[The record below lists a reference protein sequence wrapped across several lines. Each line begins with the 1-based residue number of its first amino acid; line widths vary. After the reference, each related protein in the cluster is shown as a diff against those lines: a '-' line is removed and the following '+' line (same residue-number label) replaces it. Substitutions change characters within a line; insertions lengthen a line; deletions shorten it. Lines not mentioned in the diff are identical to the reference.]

1 MEFGIKQFIRK
12 YLSEFLTTHK
22 SELNKD
28 DKSQECYNF
37 IIDKFHNYLDKELLE
52 IGESSA
58 ISQLGERHCR
68 EQHRTHSPAFPKED

>member
-1 MEFGIKQFIRK
+1 MDITLNDKIMEFGIKQFIRK

-52 IGESSA
+52 IGESA
-58 ISQLGERHCR
+58 RHITVGR
-68 EQHRTHSPAFPKED
+68 KAL

>member
-1 MEFGIKQFIRK
+1 MDITLNDKIMEFGIKQFIRK
-12 YLSEFLTTHK
+12 YLSEFLLNTPK

-52 IGESSA
+52 IGESVKN
-58 ISQLGERHCR
+58 
-68 EQHRTHSPAFPKED
+68 KEDNNARI